1 MPDQEM
7 PIPFRVVKEWETKDK
22 VYREHIEALWPE
34 LAKALYRLANS
45 QAGVITDPGSVIVPT
60 MADPSPAR
68 GSSSRSATR
77 SGVSRPGST
86 RDAMIPG
93 QMALFEQIKNGEVE

>member
-7 PIPFRVVKEWETKDK
+7 PTPFRVVEEWETKDK

-34 LAKALYRLANS
+34 LAKALYRLADS
-45 QAGVITDPGSVIVPT
+45 QASVITDPGSVIVPT
-60 MADPSPAR
+60 MADPGRAG
-68 GSSSRSATR
+68 GSRSRSAAR
-77 SGVSRPGST
+77 SEVSRPGST

-93 QMALFEQIKNGEVE
+93 QIALFEQIKDGEVE